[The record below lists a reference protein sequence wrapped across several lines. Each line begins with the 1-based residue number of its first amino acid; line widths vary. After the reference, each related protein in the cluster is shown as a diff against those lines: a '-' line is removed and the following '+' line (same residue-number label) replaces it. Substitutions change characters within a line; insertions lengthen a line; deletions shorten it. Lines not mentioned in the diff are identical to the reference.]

1 MTASTVVVLL
11 ENNNDR
17 VYRTVVV
24 LWENNND
31 RVYRT
36 VLSVLLND

>member
-1 MTASTVVVLL
+1 MTASTVVVLW